1 MAYEV
6 ISIVASILII
16 LGYLPEFY
24 ALYKLKE
31 AKIEN
36 AYIWIIWTSG
46 SLLALLYGILN
57 KQYYLIATQITVF
70 IMNIIT
76 LFSKIYYIYCYKL
89 INIEIPDENINF
101 NV

>member
-1 MAYEV
+1 MAYEEL
-6 ISIVASILII
+6 SIIGSVLII

-24 ALYKLKE
+24 ALYKVKE

-57 KQYYLIATQITVF
+57 EQYYLIATQITVF
-70 IMNIIT
+70 LMNT
-76 LFSKIYYIYCYKL
+76 LTLLSKIYYIYCYKKMYEKS
-89 INIEIPDENINF
+89 IDII
-101 NV
+101 